1 MHKRHLRNLAG
12 KTDPGSGLQV
22 RAYEKPF
29 DFEWQVEQHMKL
41 WRSELAARPHW
52 STDARA
58 KEREIRRGLA
68 TGQAW
73 LNTEPQME
81 LFGE

>member
-29 DFEWQVEQHMKL
+29 DFEWQVEQHMRL
-41 WRSELAARPHW
+41 WRSQLPVRPDW
-52 STDARA
+52 SKDERA
-58 KEREIRRGLA
+58 QEREIRQRLA
-68 TGQAW
+68 AGQAW
-73 LNTEPQME
+73 LHTEPQME
-81 LFGE
+81 LFG